1 MSSLRFLGS
10 YVRIQ
15 LLDLLRRPGF
25 VIPSLVFP
33 PLFFSFFD
41 LPFAHAYPSMAGN
54 MMLAYIVFAVIGVAL
69 FQFGTGMAVDRAT
82 PWERY
87 VRTLPTP
94 LWLRFAARSIV
105 AGLFAM
111 CSAAGVVIV
120 ATLFTTARFA
130 PQQWLLIAA
139 CALAGAVPFVLF
151 GLAIGYWTSPKAAPP
166 IASMCYMLLAFIG
179 GLWLPPALL
188 PRFAQ
193 VISPFTPAR
202 QFAELLWHA
211 PHGVSFGTV
220 AALVAFALFFAAFAA
235 AGYRRERATR
245 FA

>member
-1 MSSLRFLGS
+1 MNLRFLGS

-25 VIPSLVFP
+25 VIPSLAFP

-41 LPFAHAYPSMAGN
+41 LPFAHAYPQMAGS

-69 FQFGTGMAVDRAT
+69 FQFGTGVAVDRAT

-94 LWLRFAARSIV
+94 LWLRFAARTIV

-111 CSAAGVVIV
+111 CSAAGIVIV

-130 PQQWLLIAA
+130 PHQWLLIAV
-139 CALAGAVPFVLF
+139 CSLAGAVPFVLF
-151 GLAIGYWTSPKAAPP
+151 GLAVGYWASPKAAPP
-166 IASMCYMLLAFIG
+166 IASMCYMLLSFIG
-179 GLWLPPALL
+179 GLWMPPAML
-188 PRFAQ
+188 PSFAKT
-193 VISPFTPAR
+193 ISPFTPTR

-211 PHGVSFGTV
+211 PNGVSLGAL
-220 AALVAFALFFAAFAA
+220 AALGAFALLFGAIAS
-235 AGYRRERATR
+235 AGYRRDRATR